1 MKGKVMDKLTIETP
15 AQWLKAQEL
24 KQSKIIGALM
34 PSLYIKETVV
44 YEFYKWSTHKAMFTG
59 FALGLGFA
67 VAVAAI
73 VKLAGW

>member
-24 KQSKIIGALM
+24 KRSSLIGAMM

-67 VAVAAI
+67 VTVVCI
-73 VKLAGW
+73 VKMMGV

>member
-1 MKGKVMDKLTIETP
+1 MDKVAIETP
-15 AQWLKAQEL
+15 EQWLKAQKL
-24 KQSKIIGALM
+24 KQSKIMGSLM

-59 FALGLGFA
+59 FAMGLGFA
-67 VAVAAI
+67 VMVAAI

>member
-1 MKGKVMDKLTIETP
+1 MDKLTIETP

-24 KQSKIIGALM
+24 NQSKIIGAMM

-44 YEFYKWSTHKAMFTG
+44 YEFYKWSCSKARFTG

-67 VAVAAI
+67 VIVVGI

>member
-1 MKGKVMDKLTIETP
+1 MNKLAIETP
-15 AQWLKAQEL
+15 EQWLKAQKL
-24 KQSKIIGALM
+24 KQSKIIGSMM

-67 VAVAAI
+67 VLVVCI
-73 VKLAGW
+73 VKMMGV

>member
-1 MKGKVMDKLTIETP
+1 MDKLTIETP

-67 VAVAAI
+67 VAVVCI
-73 VKLAGW
+73 VKMMGV

>member
-1 MKGKVMDKLTIETP
+1 MDKLTIETP
-15 AQWLKAQEL
+15 EQWLKAHQL
-24 KQSKIIGALM
+24 KQSKVIGALM

-44 YEFYKWSTHKAMFTG
+44 YEFYKWSAHKALFTG

-67 VAVAAI
+67 VMVAAI